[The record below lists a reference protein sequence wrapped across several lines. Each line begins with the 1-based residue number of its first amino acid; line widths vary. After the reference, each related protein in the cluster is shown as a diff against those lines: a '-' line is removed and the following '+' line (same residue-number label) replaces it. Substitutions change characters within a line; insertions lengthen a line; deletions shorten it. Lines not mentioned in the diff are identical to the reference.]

1 LIVFVFFLYNVVFIN
16 FFTIFAQLNNNKIVM
31 KQDTKDLILKESFK
45 LFAWKRYEQVT
56 VSDLE
61 RVTKLTRG
69 AIFYYMKN
77 KEHLFTEVLD
87 KYMLV
92 RNTPQIDEQTTLL
105 LYIDLFLE
113 QIKKS
118 KKQMGLLGVR
128 NMNFAYANIANQA
141 IYYYPEFVKLAK
153 EKENEELKS
162 WIKVLCNAVQSGEIV
177 NTIDV
182 ELIANIF
189 QLMYTGLCN
198 KGIIL
203 AEGIDLDETHKS
215 FLSIYSL
222 IKK

>member
-1 LIVFVFFLYNVVFIN
+1 
-16 FFTIFAQLNNNKIVM
+16 M

-77 KEHLFTEVLD
+77 KEHLFIEVLD
-87 KYMLV
+87 KYILS
-92 RNTPQIDEQTTLL
+92 RNVTPANGQQTLL
-105 LYIDLFLE
+105 SYISLFIE
-113 QIKKS
+113 QIVES
-118 KKQMGLLGVR
+118 KKQMNSLGVK

-141 IYYYPEFVKLAK
+141 IYFYPDFAKLSK
-153 EKENEELKS
+153 EKDDTELNEWMNILQQA
-162 WIKVLCNAVQSGEIV
+162 IQSGEIKGTV
-177 NTIDV
+177 DV
-182 ELIANIF
+182 AMVANIF
-189 QLMYTGLCN
+189 QQTYTGLCN

-203 AEGIDLDETHKS
+203 PEGIDLEELRMT
-215 FLSIYSL
+215 FMSIYNL

>member
-1 LIVFVFFLYNVVFIN
+1 
-16 FFTIFAQLNNNKIVM
+16 M

-77 KEHLFTEVLD
+77 KEHLFIEVLD
-87 KYMLV
+87 KYMLS
-92 RNTPQIDEQTTLL
+92 RNLAPATGQQTLL
-105 LYIDLFLE
+105 SYIDLFIDK
-113 QIKKS
+113 IKET
-118 KKQMGLLGVR
+118 KKQMISLGVK

-141 IYYYPEFVKLAK
+141 IYYYPEYSKLAK
-153 EKENEELKS
+153 ERDDEDLKN
-162 WIKVLCNAVQSGEIV
+162 WITVLQNAVQFGELID
-177 NTIDV
+177 TIDV
-182 ELIANIF
+182 VSVANLF
-189 QLMYTGLCN
+189 QLIYNALGN

-203 AEGIDLDETHKS
+203 PEGIDLEETRKT
-215 FLSIYSL
+215 FMSIYNL

>member
-1 LIVFVFFLYNVVFIN
+1 
-16 FFTIFAQLNNNKIVM
+16 M

-77 KEHLFTEVLD
+77 KEHLFIEVLD
-87 KYMLV
+87 KYMLI
-92 RNTPQIDEQTTLL
+92 RNTPQVDERMTLM
-105 LYIDLFLE
+105 LYIDLFIE

-118 KKQMGLLGVR
+118 KKQMSSLGVK

-153 EKENEELKS
+153 EKEDEELKN
-162 WIKVLCNAVQSGEIV
+162 WIKVLHNAVQSGEII

-182 ELIANIF
+182 ECVANIF
-189 QLMYTGLCN
+189 QLMFSGLCN

-203 AEGIDLDETHKS
+203 AEGIDLYETHKT
-215 FLSIYSL
+215 FMCIYNI

>member
-1 LIVFVFFLYNVVFIN
+1 
-16 FFTIFAQLNNNKIVM
+16 M

-77 KEHLFTEVLD
+77 KEHLFIEVLD
-87 KYMLV
+87 KYMLN
-92 RNTPQIDEQTTLL
+92 RNTPQVDGQMTLL
-105 LYIDLFLE
+105 MYIDLF
-113 QIKKS
+113 IKQLKDS
-118 KKQMGLLGVR
+118 KKQMNLLGVK

-141 IYYYPEFVKLAK
+141 IYYYPEFIQLTKAK
-153 EKENEELKS
+153 EKEELQN
-162 WIKVLCNAVQSGEIV
+162 WIKVLHHAVQSGEII

-182 ELIANIF
+182 ESVANILHLIF
-189 QLMYTGLCN
+189 TGLCD

-203 AEGIDLDETHKS
+203 AEGIDLDETHES
-215 FLSIYSL
+215 FLSIYNL

>member
-1 LIVFVFFLYNVVFIN
+1 
-16 FFTIFAQLNNNKIVM
+16 M

-77 KEHLFTEVLD
+77 KEHLFIEVLD
-87 KYMLV
+87 KYMLN
-92 RNTPQIDEQTTLL
+92 RNTPQISGQVTLK
-105 LYIDLFLE
+105 LYIDLFIE
-113 QIKKS
+113 QIEKS
-118 KKQMGLLGVR
+118 KKQMSLLGVK

-141 IYYYPEFVKLAK
+141 IYFYPEYVKLAK
-153 EKENEELKS
+153 EKEDEELKN
-162 WIKVLCNAVQSGEIV
+162 WIKVLQNAVLSGEIIE
-177 NTIDV
+177 TIDV
-182 ELIANIF
+182 EAIATIF
-189 QLMYTGLCN
+189 QLIYTGLCN

-203 AEGIDLDETHKS
+203 TEGIDLEEARKS
-215 FLSIYSL
+215 FLCFYDL

>member
-1 LIVFVFFLYNVVFIN
+1 
-16 FFTIFAQLNNNKIVM
+16 M

-77 KEHLFTEVLD
+77 KEHLFIEVLD
-87 KYMLV
+87 KYMLS
-92 RNTPQIDEQTTLL
+92 RNLAPATGQQTLL
-105 LYIDLFLE
+105 SYIDLFIE
-113 QIKKS
+113 KIKET
-118 KKQMGLLGVR
+118 KKQMISLGVK

-141 IYYYPEFVKLAK
+141 IYYYPEYSKLAK
-153 EKENEELKS
+153 ERDDEDLKS
-162 WIKVLCNAVQSGEIV
+162 WITVLQNAVLSGEVID
-177 NTIDV
+177 TIEV
-182 ELIANIF
+182 VSVANLF
-189 QLMYTGLCN
+189 QLIYNALGN

-203 AEGIDLDETHKS
+203 PEGIDLEETRKT
-215 FLSIYSL
+215 FMSIYNL

>member
-1 LIVFVFFLYNVVFIN
+1 MNFFINIFVFIKC
-16 FFTIFAQLNNNKIVM
+16 FTIFALANIKKTEM

-77 KEHLFTEVLD
+77 KEHLFIEVLD
-87 KYMLV
+87 KYMLN
-92 RNTPQIDEQTTLL
+92 RNTPQIDEKVTLSMF
-105 LYIDLFLE
+105 IDLFIE
-113 QIKKS
+113 QIAKS
-118 KKQMGLLGVR
+118 KKQMSLLGVK

-153 EKENEELKS
+153 EKDEEELKN
-162 WIKVLCNAVQSGEIV
+162 WIIVLQNAVQAGEI
-177 NTIDV
+177 NNKID
-182 ELIANIF
+182 ANAVANNF
-189 QLMYTGLCN
+189 QLIYSGLCN
-198 KGIIL
+198 KAIML
-203 AEGIDLDETHKS
+203 ADGIDLEEMHQS
-215 FLSIYSL
+215 FLCLYNL

>member
-1 LIVFVFFLYNVVFIN
+1 
-16 FFTIFAQLNNNKIVM
+16 M

-77 KEHLFTEVLD
+77 KEHLFIEVLD
-87 KYMLV
+87 KYMLD
-92 RNTPQIDEQTTLL
+92 RNTPQVDEQMTLM
-105 LYIDLFLE
+105 LYIDLFIE
-113 QIKKS
+113 QIRKS
-118 KKQMGLLGVR
+118 KKQMSLLGVK

-153 EKENEELKS
+153 EKEDEELNN
-162 WIKVLCNAVQSGEIV
+162 WIKVLHNAVQSGEIIDA
-177 NTIDV
+177 IDV
-182 ELIANIF
+182 ESLANIF
-189 QLMYTGLCN
+189 QLMFTGLCN
-198 KGIIL
+198 KGIML
-203 AEGIDLDETHKS
+203 ADGIDLDETLKS
-215 FLSIYSL
+215 FLCIYKL

>member
-1 LIVFVFFLYNVVFIN
+1 
-16 FFTIFAQLNNNKIVM
+16 M

-77 KEHLFTEVLD
+77 KEHLFIEVLD
-87 KYMLV
+87 KYMLG
-92 RNTPQIDEQTTLL
+92 RTLAPTNGQQTLL
-105 LYIDLFLE
+105 SYIDFFID
-113 QIKKS
+113 QIKES
-118 KKQMGLLGVR
+118 KKQMNLLGVK

-141 IYYYPEFVKLAK
+141 IYYYPEFAKQAK
-153 EKENEELKS
+153 ERDDEDLNN
-162 WIKVLCNAVQSGEIV
+162 WIKVLQNAAQSGEVINSV
-177 NTIDV
+177 DAESV
-182 ELIANIF
+182 ANIF
-189 QLMYTGLCN
+189 QQTYVGLCN

-203 AEGIDLDETHKS
+203 PEGIDLEETRKT
-215 FLSIYSL
+215 FTSIFNL

>member
-1 LIVFVFFLYNVVFIN
+1 
-16 FFTIFAQLNNNKIVM
+16 M

-77 KEHLFTEVLD
+77 KEHLFIEVLD
-87 KYMLV
+87 KYMLS
-92 RNTPQIDEQTTLL
+92 RNLAPATGQHTLL
-105 LYIDLFLE
+105 SYIDLFIE
-113 QIKKS
+113 QIKDT
-118 KKQMGLLGVR
+118 KKQMVMLGVK

-141 IYYYPEFVKLAK
+141 IYYYPEYSKLAK
-153 EKENEELKS
+153 ERDDENLKS
-162 WIKVLCNAVQSGEIV
+162 WMTVLQNAVQSGEV
-177 NTIDV
+177 IDAIEV
-182 ELIANIF
+182 ASVANLF
-189 QLMYTGLCN
+189 QLIYIGLGN

-203 AEGIDLDETHKS
+203 PEGIDLEETRKT
-215 FLSIYSL
+215 FMSIYNL

>member
-1 LIVFVFFLYNVVFIN
+1 
-16 FFTIFAQLNNNKIVM
+16 M

-77 KEHLFTEVLD
+77 KEHLFIEVLD
-87 KYMLV
+87 KYMLS
-92 RNTPQIDEQTTLL
+92 RNLAPATGQQTLL
-105 LYIDLFLE
+105 SYIDLFIE
-113 QIKKS
+113 KIKET
-118 KKQMGLLGVR
+118 KKQMISLGVK

-141 IYYYPEFVKLAK
+141 IYYYPEYSKLAK
-153 EKENEELKS
+153 ERDDEDLKN
-162 WIKVLCNAVQSGEIV
+162 WITVLQNAVQSGEVID
-177 NTIDV
+177 TIEV
-182 ELIANIF
+182 VSVANLF
-189 QLMYTGLCN
+189 QLIYNALGN

-203 AEGIDLDETHKS
+203 PEGIDLEETRKT
-215 FLSIYSL
+215 FMSIYNL

>member
-1 LIVFVFFLYNVVFIN
+1 
-16 FFTIFAQLNNNKIVM
+16 M

-77 KEHLFTEVLD
+77 KEHLFIEVLD
-87 KYMLV
+87 KYMLN
-92 RNTPQIDEQTTLL
+92 RNTPQIDGKTTLL
-105 LYIDLFLE
+105 LFIDLFIE
-113 QIKKS
+113 QIAKS
-118 KKQMGLLGVR
+118 KKQMSLLGVK

-141 IYYYPEFVKLAK
+141 IYYYPDFVKLAK
-153 EKENEELKS
+153 DKEDEELKN
-162 WIKVLCNAVQSGEIV
+162 WIIVLQNSVQSGEIT

-182 ELIANIF
+182 EAVADIF
-189 QLMYTGLCN
+189 QLIYSGLCN
-198 KGIIL
+198 KGIML
-203 AEGIDLDETHKS
+203 TDGIDLEETHKS
-215 FLSIYSL
+215 FLCFYNL

>member
-1 LIVFVFFLYNVVFIN
+1 
-16 FFTIFAQLNNNKIVM
+16 M

-77 KEHLFTEVLD
+77 KEHLFIEVLD
-87 KYMLV
+87 KYMLG
-92 RNTPQIDEQTTLL
+92 RNLALIDGQQTLL
-105 LYIDLFLE
+105 SYIDCFIE
-113 QIKKS
+113 QIKES
-118 KKQMGLLGVR
+118 KKQMNMLGVK

-141 IYYYPEFVKLAK
+141 IYYYPEYAKSAK
-153 EKENEELKS
+153 ERDDEDLNC
-162 WIKVLCNAVQSGEIV
+162 WIKILQNAVQSGEIHP
-177 NTIDV
+177 IEV
-182 ELIANIF
+182 ESMANII
-189 QLMYTGLCN
+189 QLIYMGLCN

-203 AEGIDLDETHKS
+203 PEGIDLEETRET
-215 FLSIYSL
+215 FMSIYNL